1 VDTEIC
7 RWGFQNADAVWG
19 CDSNATLLSHHLG
32 QEVQQNGL
40 ALHTDLIY
48 THTYGALVQQAQRTS
63 MDHFTIV
70 QALCR
75 TAIADAS
82 PALRKQ
88 IERLRDALTK
98 DGESK
103 QAAALTSILT
113 TADRTKELSP
123 SRIERSK
130 AQIPGEVLTRNTP
143 VPVDR
148 ETAAPL
154 ADVLFPADV
163 QSVAPLFNATVS
175 QAIRTIIEEWAN
187 FDALSEIDIRPSKTC
202 LIYGAPGTGKTRLA
216 LWIAQQ
222 LDLPVVLVKLDGLVS
237 SFLGTT
243 ARNIGNLF
251 TFANRHRCIL
261 LLDEFDA
268 IAKVRD
274 DPQEVGEIKRVVN
287 ALLQNL
293 DTRRDVGFTI
303 GITNHPKL
311 LDSAV
316 WRRFEVQLE
325 IPKPD
330 FEMRKAIA
338 AHFMPPVKAPDSHL
352 KLIAWFTEGST
363 GAEIESL
370 VRTYKKATTVREED
384 RRGLLDTLRQFATL
398 NAARV
403 QSERRALLF
412 DDSSNL
418 FRAMRDDPILGFS
431 MADIGEIAGRDKSTV
446 SRQLGRATRSG
457 EGELANG

>member
-1 VDTEIC
+1 MALLCIEWWCMCTVSAHFC
-7 RWGFQNADAVWG
+7 NAR
-19 CDSNATLLSHHLG
+19 LG
-32 QEVQQNGL
+32 NRVME
-40 ALHTDLIY
+40 
-48 THTYGALVQQAQRTS
+48 
-63 MDHFTIV
+63 HFPII

-75 TAIADAS
+75 AAVADAS

-88 IERLRDALTK
+88 IERLRNALTK
-98 DGESK
+98 DGSSQ

-113 TADRTKELSP
+113 AADRTKELSP

-130 AQIPGEVLTRNTP
+130 SPILGETLTRSTP

-148 ETAAPL
+148 ETSAAL
-154 ADVLFPADV
+154 ADVIFPSDI
-163 QSVAPLFNATVS
+163 QSTAPLFSAIVS
-175 QAIRTIIEEWAN
+175 QAVDTIIEEWAN
-187 FDALSEIDIRPSKTC
+187 FDALAEIDIRPSKTC

-222 LDLPVVLVKLDGLVS
+222 LGLPVVLVKLDGLVS

-251 TFANRHRCIL
+251 TFANRHQCIL

-293 DTRRDVGFTI
+293 DTRRDIGFTV

-325 IPKPD
+325 IPRPD
-330 FEMRKAIA
+330 FEMRQAIA
-338 AHFMPPVKAPDSHL
+338 AHFMPPILAPENHL
-352 KLIAWFTEGST
+352 RLIAWFTEGAT

-403 QSERRALLF
+403 QSDRRALLF
-412 DDSSNL
+412 EDSSQL
-418 FRAMRDDPILGFS
+418 FRAIRGDPVLGFS
-431 MADIGEIAGRDKSTV
+431 MADIGEIAGKDKSTV
-446 SRQLGRATRSG
+446 SRQLGRAAKST
-457 EGELANG
+457 EGEVLNG

>member
-1 VDTEIC
+1 MRIIMEKDTTPQ
-7 RWGFQNADAVWG
+7 R
-19 CDSNATLLSHHLG
+19 DSAM
-32 QEVQQNGL
+32 E
-40 ALHTDLIY
+40 
-48 THTYGALVQQAQRTS
+48 
-63 MDHFTIV
+63 HFSII

-75 TAIADAS
+75 AAMADAS
-82 PALRKQ
+82 PAIRKQ
-88 IERLRDALTK
+88 VERLRDALAK
-98 DGESK
+98 DGEAK
-103 QAAALTSILT
+103 QSSALTSILT
-113 TADRTKELSP
+113 SADRTKELAP

-130 AQIPGEVLTRNTP
+130 APLVGEALGRNTP

-148 ETAAPL
+148 ETSAAL
-154 ADVLFPADV
+154 AEIIFPGDIE
-163 QSVAPLFNATVS
+163 SSAPLFNVTVR
-175 QAIRTIIEEWAN
+175 QAITTIVEEWEH
-187 FDALSEIDIRPSKTC
+187 FDALAEIDIRPSKTC

-216 LWIAQQ
+216 LWIARE

-251 TFANRHRCIL
+251 TFANRYRCVL

-293 DTRRDVGFTI
+293 DIRRDIGFTV

-311 LDSAV
+311 LDPAV

-330 FEMRKAIA
+330 FGMRKAIA

-352 KLIAWFTEGST
+352 RLISWFTEGAT

-384 RRGLLDTLRQFATL
+384 KRGLLDTLRQFATL

-412 DDSSNL
+412 DDSTSL
-418 FRAMRDDPILGFS
+418 FRAMRDDPILNFS
-431 MADIGEIAGRDKSTV
+431 MADIGEISGKDKSTV
-446 SRQLGRATRSG
+446 SRQLGKQAAALS
-457 EGELANG
+457 EGEVPNG

>member
-1 VDTEIC
+1 ME
-7 RWGFQNADAVWG
+7 
-19 CDSNATLLSHHLG
+19 
-32 QEVQQNGL
+32 
-40 ALHTDLIY
+40 
-48 THTYGALVQQAQRTS
+48 
-63 MDHFTIV
+63 HFSII

-75 TAIADAS
+75 AAMAEPS

-88 IERLRDALTK
+88 VERLRDALSK
-98 DGESK
+98 DGEEK
-103 QAAALTSILT
+103 QAASLGGIL
-113 TADRTKELSP
+113 AAAERLKEMAP
-123 SRIERSK
+123 SRIERSR
-130 AQIPGEVLTRNTP
+130 ATLPGEVLGRNTP

-154 ADVLFPADV
+154 AEIIFPTEINAD
-163 QSVAPLFNATVS
+163 SPLFNPTVA
-175 QAIRTIIEEWAN
+175 QAVSTIIDEWTN
-187 FDALSEIDIRPSKTC
+187 FEALSAVDISPAKTC

-216 LWIAQQ
+216 LWIARK
-222 LDLPVVLVKLDGLVS
+222 LDLPILLVKLDGLVS

-251 TFANRHRCIL
+251 TFANRYRCVL

-293 DTRRDVGFTI
+293 DVRQNIGLTV

-311 LDSAV
+311 LDPAV
-316 WRRFEVQLE
+316 WRRFEIQLE

-330 FEMRKAIA
+330 FAVRKAIA
-338 AHFMPPVKAPDSHL
+338 QHFMPPVQAPDSHL
-352 KLIAWFTEGST
+352 RLIAWFTEGST
-363 GAEIESL
+363 GAEIEAL

-412 DDSSNL
+412 DEPANL
-418 FRAMRDDPILGFS
+418 FRAMHEDPALAFS
-431 MADIGEIAGRDKSTV
+431 MGDIGDIAGKDKSTI
-446 SRQLGRATRSG
+446 SRWLGRQGGKSG
-457 EGELANG
+457 DGEVTHG

>member
-1 VDTEIC
+1 M
-7 RWGFQNADAVWG
+7 
-19 CDSNATLLSHHLG
+19 
-32 QEVQQNGL
+32 
-40 ALHTDLIY
+40 
-48 THTYGALVQQAQRTS
+48 QRPPWES
-63 MDHFTIV
+63 LMENFSIV

-75 TAIADAS
+75 AAMANSS

-88 IERLRDALTK
+88 IERLHDALIK
-98 DGESK
+98 GGESQ
-103 QAAALTSILT
+103 QAAALANILM
-113 TADRTKELSP
+113 TADRTKEMSP

-130 AQIPGEVLTRNTP
+130 TRILGETLTRNTP

-148 ETAAPL
+148 ETVAALADVIFPADIQPAAPL
-154 ADVLFPADV
+154 FD
-163 QSVAPLFNATVS
+163 ATVS
-175 QAIRTIIEEWAN
+175 QAIGTIIEEWAN
-187 FDALSEIDIRPSKTC
+187 FDALAEIDVRPSKTC

-251 TFANRHRCIL
+251 SFANRHRCIL

-293 DTRRDVGFTI
+293 DVRRDVGFTI

-338 AHFMPPVKAPDSHL
+338 AHFMPPIQAPDIHL
-352 KLIAWFTEGST
+352 RLIAWFTEGAT

-384 RRGLLDTLRQFATL
+384 KRGLLDTLRQFATL

-412 DDSSNL
+412 EDSSQL
-418 FRAMRDDPILGFS
+418 FRAMRDDPILAFT

-446 SRQLGRATRSG
+446 SRQLGRVSRSADA
-457 EGELANG
+457 EALNG

>member
-1 VDTEIC
+1 MK
-7 RWGFQNADAVWG
+7 
-19 CDSNATLLSHHLG
+19 
-32 QEVQQNGL
+32 
-40 ALHTDLIY
+40 
-48 THTYGALVQQAQRTS
+48 
-63 MDHFTIV
+63 MDHFSIV

-88 IERLRDALTK
+88 IERLRDALAK
-98 DGESK
+98 DGEAK
-103 QAAALTSILT
+103 QAGALTSILT

-130 AQIPGEVLTRNTP
+130 VQIPGEVLTRNTP

-148 ETAAPL
+148 ETAAAL
-154 ADVLFPADV
+154 AEVIFPADI
-163 QSVAPLFNATVS
+163 QPAAPLFNPTVS
-175 QAIRTIIEEWAN
+175 EAVGTIIEEWAN
-187 FDALSEIDIRPSKTC
+187 FDALADIDIRPSKTC

-216 LWIAQQ
+216 LWMAQQ

-293 DTRRDVGFTI
+293 DARRDIGFTI

-311 LDSAV
+311 LDAAV

-352 KLIAWFTEGST
+352 RLIAWFTDGST

-370 VRTYKKATTVREED
+370 VRTYKKATTVREQD

-403 QSERRALLF
+403 QGERRALLF
-412 DDSSNL
+412 DDSSML

-431 MADIGEIAGRDKSTV
+431 MADIGEIAGKDKSTV
-446 SRQLGRATRSG
+446 SRQLGRATKPG
-457 EGELANG
+457 EGEVTNG

>member
-1 VDTEIC
+1 MHHE
-7 RWGFQNADAVWG
+7 R
-19 CDSNATLLSHHLG
+19 LLSHRA
-32 QEVQQNGL
+32 VKNCN
-40 ALHTDLIY
+40 DSWY
-48 THTYGALVQQAQRTS
+48 TYIVLPCAATIIVLRASSERFHATNPGVMQL
-63 MDHFTIV
+63 DHFSII

-75 TAIADAS
+75 SAMAVPS
-82 PALRKQ
+82 PAVRKQ
-88 IERLRDALTK
+88 IERLLAALEK
-98 DGESK
+98 EGDEK
-103 QAAALTSILT
+103 QAASIAGILA
-113 TADRTKELSP
+113 TAERAKEVAP
-123 SRIERSK
+123 SRIERSR
-130 AQIPGEVLTRNTP
+130 AQPIGETLGPNTP

-148 ETAAPL
+148 ETSAPL
-154 ADVLFPADV
+154 AEIIFPTDVASRP
-163 QSVAPLFNATVS
+163 PLFNPIVT
-175 QAIRTIIEEWAN
+175 QAVGTIIEEWEN
-187 FDALSEIDIRPSKTC
+187 FDALSDLDVAPSKTC

-216 LWIAQQ
+216 LWIARE
-222 LDLPVVLVKLDGLVS
+222 LGLPVVLIKLDGLVS

-251 TFANRHRCIL
+251 AFANRYRCVL

-293 DTRRDVGFTI
+293 DSRRDIGFTI

-311 LDSAV
+311 LDPAI

-338 AHFMPPVKAPDSHL
+338 SHFMPPIAAPESHL
-352 KLIAWFTEGST
+352 RLIAWFTEGST

-370 VRTYKKATTVREED
+370 VRTYKKATRVREAERLD
-384 RRGLLDTLRQFATL
+384 LLGTLRQFATL

-412 DDSSNL
+412 EEPSTL
-418 FRAMRDDPILGFS
+418 FRAMREDPVLCFS
-431 MADIGEIAGRDKSTV
+431 MTDIGEIAGKDKSTV
-446 SRQLGRATRSG
+446 SRQLGKAIKNDEER
-457 EGELANG
+457 

>member
-1 VDTEIC
+1 M
-7 RWGFQNADAVWG
+7 QH
-19 CDSNATLLSHHLG
+19 LSHYMHHTTLSMH
-32 QEVQQNGL
+32 QI
-40 ALHTDLIY
+40 TDLA
-48 THTYGALVQQAQRTS
+48 H
-63 MDHFTIV
+63 MEHFSII

-75 TAIADAS
+75 AAMAEPS

-88 IERLRDALTK
+88 VERLRDALSK
-98 DGESK
+98 DGEDK
-103 QAAALTSILT
+103 QAASLGGIL
-113 TADRTKELSP
+113 AAAERLKEMAP
-123 SRIERSK
+123 SRIERSR
-130 AQIPGEVLTRNTP
+130 ATLPGEVLGRNTP

-154 ADVLFPADV
+154 AEIIFPAEINAD
-163 QSVAPLFNATVS
+163 SPLFNPTVA
-175 QAIRTIIEEWAN
+175 QAVSTIIDEWTN
-187 FDALSEIDIRPSKTC
+187 FEALSAVDISPAKTC
-202 LIYGAPGTGKTRLA
+202 LVYGAPGTGKTRLA
-216 LWIAQQ
+216 LWIARK
-222 LDLPVVLVKLDGLVS
+222 LDLPVILVKLDGLVS

-251 TFANRHRCIL
+251 TFANRYRCVL

-293 DTRRDVGFTI
+293 DVRQNIGLTI

-311 LDSAV
+311 LDPAV
-316 WRRFEVQLE
+316 WRRFEIQLE

-330 FEMRKAIA
+330 FAVRKAIA
-338 AHFMPPVKAPDSHL
+338 QHFMPPVQAPDSHL
-352 KLIAWFTEGST
+352 RLIAWFTEGST
-363 GAEIESL
+363 GAEIEAL

-398 NAARV
+398 NAARI

-412 DDSSNL
+412 DDPANL
-418 FRAMRDDPILGFS
+418 FRAMHEDPALAFS
-431 MADIGEIAGRDKSTV
+431 MGDIGDIAGKDKSTI
-446 SRQLGRATRSG
+446 SRWLGRQGGKSG
-457 EGELANG
+457 DGEVTHG

>member
-1 VDTEIC
+1 ME
-7 RWGFQNADAVWG
+7 
-19 CDSNATLLSHHLG
+19 
-32 QEVQQNGL
+32 
-40 ALHTDLIY
+40 
-48 THTYGALVQQAQRTS
+48 
-63 MDHFTIV
+63 HFSIV

-75 TAIADAS
+75 AAMADAS

-88 IERLRDALTK
+88 VERLREALAK
-98 DGESK
+98 DGQTK
-103 QAAALTSILT
+103 QSSALTSILT
-113 TADRTKELSP
+113 VSERTKELAP

-130 AQIPGEVLTRNTP
+130 ATVVGEKLGRNTP

-148 ETAAPL
+148 ETSAAL
-154 ADVLFPADV
+154 AEIIFPGDIE
-163 QSVAPLFNATVS
+163 SSAPLFNATVK
-175 QAIRTIIEEWAN
+175 QAIGTIVEEWEH
-187 FDALSEIDIRPSKTC
+187 FDALAEIDIRPSKTC

-216 LWIAQQ
+216 LWIARE

-251 TFANRHRCIL
+251 TFANRYRCVL

-268 IAKVRD
+268 IAKLRD

-293 DTRRDVGFTI
+293 DIRRDIGFTV

-311 LDSAV
+311 LDPAV

-330 FEMRKAIA
+330 FEMRKSIA
-338 AHFMPPVKAPDSHL
+338 AHFMPPVNAPDSHL
-352 KLIAWFTEGST
+352 RLISWFTEGTT

-370 VRTYKKATTVREED
+370 VRTYKKATTLREED
-384 RRGLLDTLRQFATL
+384 KRGLLDTLRQFATL

-403 QSERRALLF
+403 QSERRILLF
-412 DDSSNL
+412 EESTSL
-418 FRAMRDDPILGFS
+418 FRAMRDDPILNFS
-431 MADIGEIAGRDKSTV
+431 MADIGEISGKDKSTV
-446 SRQLGRATRSG
+446 SRQLGKQAATLT
-457 EGELANG
+457 EGEVPIG

>member
-1 VDTEIC
+1 ME
-7 RWGFQNADAVWG
+7 
-19 CDSNATLLSHHLG
+19 
-32 QEVQQNGL
+32 
-40 ALHTDLIY
+40 
-48 THTYGALVQQAQRTS
+48 
-63 MDHFTIV
+63 HFSIV

-75 TAIADAS
+75 AAMADAS
-82 PALRKQ
+82 PAMRKQ

-98 DGESK
+98 DGETK
-103 QAAALTSILT
+103 QSSALTSILT
-113 TADRTKELSP
+113 TADRTKELAP

-130 AQIPGEVLTRNTP
+130 ATVVGEILGRNTP
-143 VPVDR
+143 LPVDR
-148 ETAAPL
+148 ETSASL
-154 ADVLFPADV
+154 AEIIFPGDIE
-163 QSVAPLFNATVS
+163 SSAPLFNATVR
-175 QAIRTIIEEWAN
+175 QAIGTIVEEWEH
-187 FDALSEIDIRPSKTC
+187 FDALAEIDIRPSKTC

-216 LWIAQQ
+216 LWIARE

-251 TFANRHRCIL
+251 TFANRYRCVL

-293 DTRRDVGFTI
+293 DIRRDIGFTV

-311 LDSAV
+311 LDPAV

-330 FEMRKAIA
+330 FGMRKAIA

-352 KLIAWFTEGST
+352 RLISWFTEGAT

-384 RRGLLDTLRQFATL
+384 KRGLLDTLRQFATL

-412 DDSSNL
+412 EDSTSL
-418 FRAMRDDPILGFS
+418 FRAMRDDPILNFS
-431 MADIGEIAGRDKSTV
+431 MADIGEISGKDKSTV
-446 SRQLGRATRSG
+446 SRQLGKQAAALS
-457 EGELANG
+457 EGEVPNG